1 MEDAMSA
8 VQDFLKKVA
17 EDRSLQEKVTAA
29 TAGATAAVAA
39 EHGFIFTGA
48 EYLEEIGADNGRYS
62 QSVAGGIG
70 SAWRRIGE
78 SELGRDAQTG
88 WDHF

>member
-1 MEDAMSA
+1 MSA
-8 VQDFLKKVA
+8 VHDFLKKVA
-17 EDRSLQEKVTAA
+17 EDRSLQEKLTAA

-48 EYLEEIGADNGRYS
+48 EYLDVVGADNGTYS
-62 QSVAGGIG
+62 QAVAGGIG

-78 SELGRDAQTG
+78 SDLGRDAQTG
-88 WDHF
+88 WEHF